1 LAITYPALPAMGP
14 LVGSSF
20 DRALTVMAREWRGL
34 AIVAVVAIGSSAI
47 NFAIGECI
55 GIGLLVY
62 WYYHSLANAVR
73 LVDPAFAMKAEHV
86 LRLIGINFVY
96 GICVEVGFLLLI
108 VPGIYVANKWSLSS
122 LIAVRE
128 NTGAFDALSRSWAVT
143 DAFFWPTL
151 GFNILSGLGVLGVG
165 IVGYLIMVFVWVALL
180 GGDMRT
186 AGDVWT
192 GGGIRGMALAAGVFV
207 YILAIAYTYQAKDI
221 AMLNWYNALR
231 RALNPAGTVS

>member
-1 LAITYPALPAMGP
+1 MGP
-14 LVGSSF
+14 LIGSSF
-20 DRALTVMAREWRGL
+20 DRAVTVMAREWRSLGIIAAA
-34 AIVAVVAIGSSAI
+34 AIVLSAI

-55 GIGLLVY
+55 GILLAVY

-73 LVDPAFAMKAEHV
+73 LVDPGFAMKAEHV

-108 VPGIYVANKWSLSS
+108 VPGIYIANKWSLSS
-122 LIAVRE
+122 LIAVKE

-165 IVGYLIMVFVWVALL
+165 IIGYLIMVFVWVALL
-180 GGDMRT
+180 GGDLRT
-186 AGDVWT
+186 ASDVWA
-192 GGGIRGMALAAGVFV
+192 GGGVRGMALAAGVFV

-231 RALNPAGTVS
+231 QALSPAGTAS